1 MLEAFVSEY
10 NIDKNKM
17 MIRLHRI
24 SGQVQAIENMIEND
38 AYCTDVLMQLSA
50 TTVALKSVAVL
61 VARAQISECLVD
73 VSHNDNSEFVDKK
86 TREVVKVVDRLMKYD
101 KS

>member
-1 MLEAFVSEY
+1 MLESYMSEY
-10 NIDKNKM
+10 NIDKSKM

-24 SGQVQAIENMIEND
+24 CGQVQAIENMIEND

-50 TTVALKSVAVL
+50 TTAALRSVAVL
-61 VARAQISECLVD
+61 VARAQISECLED
-73 VSHNDNSEFVDKK
+73 VSYSDNAELLDKK
-86 TREVVKVVDRLMKYD
+86 TSEVIKVVDRLMKYD

>member
-1 MLEAFVSEY
+1 MSEY
-10 NIDKNKM
+10 NIDKSKM

-24 SGQVQAIENMIEND
+24 CGQVQAIENMIEND

-50 TTVALKSVAVL
+50 TTAALRSVAVL
-61 VARAQISECLVD
+61 VARAQISECLED
-73 VSHNDNSEFVDKK
+73 VSYSDNAELLDKK
-86 TREVVKVVDRLMKYD
+86 TSEVIKVVDRLMKYD